1 MKQSIVSN
9 PRRSLRKGGLAL
21 LFSLL
26 FLLIGSKGFSQES
39 LNVSSLTPDAA
50 KSWHLLKEVDGVK
63 ISYQYSTCGPV
74 AYVFFKAENST
85 SSNVTVSWN
94 FQHFDGSRELDTN
107 PDDEN
112 VKLDI
117 EADASATGGCNGVGK
132 LNIFVKEGEAP
143 LRITLIKLAKI
154 SVASH

>member
-1 MKQSIVSN
+1 MKQTIVSN
-9 PRRSLRKGGLAL
+9 PRRSLRKAGRAL

-39 LNVSSLTPDAA
+39 LNVSLLTPDAA
-50 KSWHLLKEVDGVK
+50 SSWHLLKEVDGVK
-63 ISYQYSTCGPV
+63 ISYQLSSCGPV

-85 SSNVTVSWN
+85 SSKVSVSWS
-94 FQHFDGSRELDTN
+94 FQHFNGSRELDSN

-117 EADASATGGCNGVGK
+117 DADGTATGGCNGAGK
-132 LNIFVKEGEAP
+132 LNIFVKEGQAP
-143 LRITLIKLAKI
+143 LRITLIKLASI
-154 SVASH
+154 TVASH